1 MIIST
6 RESKR
11 VRERVLELGVSQI
24 SGGSK
29 TSVGGYE
36 KPEREDETTSAQFD
50 TSDKRSLDEIV
61 NGFVL

>member
-1 MIIST
+1 MST

-11 VRERVLELGVSQI
+11 VRERGLALGISQI

-36 KPEREDETTSAQFD
+36 KPEREEKQHLLNLIQVISEVWM
-50 TSDKRSLDEIV
+50 KSLI
-61 NGFVL
+61 GFVH